1 MQAAE
6 KTKCISLGLED
17 PTMEVII
24 GVGLEPK

>member
-6 KTKCISLGLED
+6 KAKRISLGLED
-17 PTMEVII
+17 PTKEVVI